1 MEGTPLRSVPVRP
14 LHPVEPADAIAHV
27 AERLPELGAR
37 ERSALALVDLA
48 GRSRADAARALALE
62 PATLAEA
69 LATGR
74 KALRRTLEPLP
85 AGGWC
90 ERAERLIS
98 DRLDGALGAP
108 GSARLDAHL
117 RGCERC
123 ETHERRLVQARDL
136 LLSGLLAQRAR
147 PAVAAS
153 RPELSV
159 VDARPP
165 AAGADLLRWWALTLV
180 AALLVIAGVVIA
192 VLAAAGAL

>member
-27 AERLPELGAR
+27 AGRLPELGTR
-37 ERSALALVDLA
+37 ERDALALVDLA
-48 GRSRADAARALALE
+48 GRSRADAARELALE
-62 PATLAEA
+62 QPILAEA

-74 KALRRTLEPLP
+74 KALRRTLEALP

-98 DRLDGALGAP
+98 DRLDGALVAP
-108 GSARLDAHL
+108 GGARLDAHL

-123 ETHERRLVQARDL
+123 ETHERRLIQARDL
-136 LLSGLLAQRAR
+136 LLSDLLAHRPR
-147 PAVAAS
+147 PAAAAR
-153 RPELSV
+153 RPQLSV
-159 VDARPP
+159 VDARP
-165 AAGADLLRWWALTLV
+165 AAVGGDALRASALFLV

-192 VLAAAGAL
+192 VLAATGAL

>member
-14 LHPVEPADAIAHV
+14 LHPVAPADAIAHV
-27 AERLPELGAR
+27 AERLPELTAR
-37 ERSALALVDLA
+37 ERDALALVDLA
-48 GRSRADAARALALE
+48 GRSRVDAARELTLDQAALS
-62 PATLAEA
+62 EA

-74 KALRRTLEPLP
+74 KAMRRTLEPLP

-98 DRLDGALGAP
+98 NRLDGALGAR

-117 RGCERC
+117 RACERC
-123 ETHERRLVQARDL
+123 ETHERLLVQARDL
-136 LLSGLLAQRAR
+136 LLSDLLARTPR
-147 PAVAAS
+147 PAAAAR

-165 AAGADLLRWWALTLV
+165 AAGRDTLRWGALVLV

-192 VLAAAGAL
+192 VLAATGAL